1 VAVSTVYA
9 CKHVRASGGCSG
21 SGAKS
26 VPRTSIGLIFP
37 TRSWK
42 NSATESLRCNLAMA
56 VVWTGGPKIGGY
68 LASFF
73 RTCSGDGHGNVIP
86 VVGTSILELLCER
99 ASLQPDDTA
108 FTFIDYEQD
117 WAGIPESLTW
127 SQLYRRTLNVARELR
142 HCGSTG
148 DRALILAPQGPD
160 YILAFL
166 GALQAGQIAV
176 PLSVP
181 LGGVSDERV
190 SSVLRD
196 ASPSVILTTSPVA
209 DTVAEYLQSQ
219 PDASPPSVVEVDL
232 LDLDAPTG
240 SGASCENYSGTAY
253 LQYTSG
259 STRQPAGVMMSH
271 RNLLA
276 NFEQLMSDYFAH
288 SGKVAPPDSTLVSWL
303 PFYHD
308 MGLYVGICGPILGGF
323 RSVFTSPV
331 AFLQRPARWMQLL
344 ASNSHVFSAAPN
356 FAFELAVRKT
366 SNADMA
372 GLDLGDVLVLLSGS
386 ERVQPATLRRFTQ
399 RFAPFNLPEAAIRP
413 SYGLAEATVYVA
425 TRVPAQPPAIVRFD
439 SEKLTAGKAER
450 CESDS
455 GTPLISYGMPQSPM
469 IRIVDPETRIE
480 CPARTVGE
488 VWVHGENVAMGYW
501 RKPDE
506 TESTF
511 AGRLV
516 APSAGTPEGPWL
528 RTGDLGFV
536 FDDELF
542 IIGRIKDLLIVYGR
556 NHSPDDI
563 EATVQEITRGRCA
576 AIAVPDAQTE
586 QLVVIIEAKKRGDS
600 DEEVMHT
607 FDVIKRD
614 VTSAISNS
622 HGLGVA
628 DLVVVEPG
636 SIPITTSG
644 KVRRAAC
651 VEQYRQDQF
660 ARLDA

>member
-1 VAVSTVYA
+1 VE
-9 CKHVRASGGCSG
+9 
-21 SGAKS
+21 
-26 VPRTSIGLIFP
+26 
-37 TRSWK
+37 W
-42 NSATESLRCNLAMA
+42 
-56 VVWTGGPKIGGY
+56 
-68 LASFF
+68 
-73 RTCSGDGHGNVIP
+73 DGHGSLMP
-86 VVGTSILELLCER
+86 VVGTSILDLMCER

-117 WAGIPESLTW
+117 WAGVAESLTW

-148 DRALILAPQGPD
+148 DRALILAPQGFD
-160 YILAFL
+160 YIVAFF

-196 ASPSVILTTSPVA
+196 ALPSVILTTSPVA
-209 DTVAEYLQSQ
+209 GTVAEYLKSQSG
-219 PDASPPSVVEVDL
+219 ASAPSVVEVDL

-240 SGASCENYSGTAY
+240 SGARDENHPSTAY

-271 RNLLA
+271 RNLLS
-276 NFEQLMSDYFAH
+276 NFEQLMSDYFADH
-288 SGKVAPPDSTLVSWL
+288 GKVAPPDTTIVSWL

-308 MGLYVGICGPILGGF
+308 MGLYLGMCGPVLTGLPA
-323 RSVFTSPV
+323 VLTSPV

-344 ASNSHVFSAAPN
+344 ASNSRAYSAAPN

-366 SNADMA
+366 SDEDMA
-372 GLDLGDVLVLLSGS
+372 GLDLSDVLLIVTGS
-386 ERVQPATLRRFTQ
+386 ERVHPATLRRFTQ
-399 RFAPFNLPEAAIRP
+399 RFARFNLREEVIRP

-425 TRVPAQPPAIVRFD
+425 TRAATQPPAIVRFD

-450 CESDS
+450 CESGS
-455 GTPLISYGMPQSPM
+455 GTPLLSYGMPQSPM
-469 IRIVDPETRIE
+469 IRIVDPETGIE
-480 CPARTVGE
+480 CPTRTVGE
-488 VWVHGENVAMGYW
+488 IWVHGENVATGYW
-501 RKPDE
+501 RKPHE

-511 AGRLV
+511 GGRLV
-516 APSAGTPEGPWL
+516 APSAGTPEQPWL

-563 EATVQEITRGRCA
+563 EATIQEITRGRCA
-576 AIAVPDAQTE
+576 AIAVPDAHTE
-586 QLVVIIEAKKRGDS
+586 QLVVIIEVKKRGDS
-600 DEEVMHT
+600 DEEVMQK
-607 FDVIKRD
+607 FGVIKRD

-628 DLVVVEPG
+628 DLVVVAPG